1 MELSKHIEQAKEK
14 VYVRGKTAIEE
25 MKGGKEA
32 IIITEI
38 PFMVNKARMLERIAE
53 LVKERSLKALVK

>member
-1 MELSKHIEQAKEK
+1 
-14 VYVRGKTAIEE
+14 

-53 LVKERSLKALVK
+53 LVKRKNLKE